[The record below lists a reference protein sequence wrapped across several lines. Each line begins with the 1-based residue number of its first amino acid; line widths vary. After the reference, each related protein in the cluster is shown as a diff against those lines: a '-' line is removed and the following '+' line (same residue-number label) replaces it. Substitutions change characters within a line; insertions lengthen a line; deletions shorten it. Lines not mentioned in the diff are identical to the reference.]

1 MMHVKLAASN
11 LLTIIASVPLNLAS
25 ESWGFIEL
33 MIDPSTLV
41 SSRITWKACKHS
53 FLDPS
58 IPDSVGQG

>member
-33 MIDPSTLV
+33 MIMLYELIWAYLPISVCLIHV
-41 SSRITWKACKHS
+41 Y
-53 FLDPS
+53 
-58 IPDSVGQG
+58 VGQNLI